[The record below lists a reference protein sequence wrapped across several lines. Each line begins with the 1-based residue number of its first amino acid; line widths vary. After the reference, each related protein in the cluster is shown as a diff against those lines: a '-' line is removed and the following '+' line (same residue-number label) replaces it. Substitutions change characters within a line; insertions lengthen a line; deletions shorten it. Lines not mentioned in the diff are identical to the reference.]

1 MPTCATA
8 GVSAVG
14 FFQSLPPIFIFLA
27 SAASLVSTSPGAVA
41 WHEDRNM
48 TLRYSRKKRHT
59 LIKLHLPPERWSFDF
74 IHSWPK
80 RDKKSS
86 PPWRGGQFDLRQRR
100 ASSRYRAADLQVFDM
115 CFMLFTS
122 RTPCWAAP
130 VEELAALEPDV
141 LPVICTSCPTWSLS
155 SAVLPMS

>member
-59 LIKLHLPPERWSFDF
+59 LIKLHPPLETWSFAF
-74 IHSWPK
+74 IRSWPK

-86 PPWRGGQFDLRQRR
+86 HRGAE
-100 ASSRYRAADLQVFDM
+100 ASSTLDKGGRH
-115 CFMLFTS
+115 
-122 RTPCWAAP
+122 P
-130 VEELAALEPDV
+130 VTGPPTCRSSLCA
-141 LPVICTSCPTWSLS
+141 SCS
-155 SAVLPMS
+155 